1 MQAVIELVNQNLR
14 TTLIEII
21 TLGRSLTKCADEGL
35 ATSTDAAPARAPP
48 TPSAA
53 ASNTSAAPALRF
65 RNTTNSLARSLVET
79 GGLDPDDTLESEEP
93 VRLSAG

>member
-35 ATSTDAAPARAPP
+35 AYLDRRGTSKGPTDAISGRLEHLGGSGPP
-48 TPSAA
+48 LPQHHQL
-53 ASNTSAAPALRF
+53 PRQVPG
-65 RNTTNSLARSLVET
+65 RDRRARSRRH
-79 GGLDPDDTLESEEP
+79 P
-93 VRLSAG
+93 RI